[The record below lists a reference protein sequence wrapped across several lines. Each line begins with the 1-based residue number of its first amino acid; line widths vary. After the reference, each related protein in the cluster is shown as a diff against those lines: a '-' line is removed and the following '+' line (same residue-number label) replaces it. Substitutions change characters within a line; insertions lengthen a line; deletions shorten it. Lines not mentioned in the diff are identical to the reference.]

1 MTKLKLTLAL
11 LTGFAAFTP
20 VFAQAGSFLTP
31 HQKLVQEINHSY
43 GTQFKV
49 QGQSPSHTSSY
60 RN

>member
-1 MTKLKLTLAL
+1 MTNLKLTLAL
-11 LTGFAAFTP
+11 LTGFAAFAP
-20 VFAQAGSFLTP
+20 VFAQASDLLTP

-49 QGQSPSHTSSY
+49 QGRLPSHTSSY